1 MLNVFIVQTYD
12 KYILF
17 VLLQVSKDDK
27 PWWSGTWTQSEV
39 GIGEP
44 SIVPKSLS
52 EQRAPGE
59 PFKFCFH
66 SLGLEKIQNFVF
78 SVDWS
83 VLGVLNGHI
92 FILGDL
98 REPIVQLYNIKTI
111 L

>member
-12 KYILF
+12 KYIVF
-17 VLLQVSKDDK
+17 VLLQVSKYDK

-39 GIGEP
+39 GIAEP

-59 PFKFCFH
+59 PFKFCFY
-66 SLGLEKIQNFVF
+66 SLGLKKIQNFVF

-98 REPIVQLYNIKTI
+98 REPILQLYNIKNI